1 MIGSPAPRPRRA
13 LVALLSG
20 ALVGLTVACAPSTY
34 EIAVETRLP
43 PKLDVTPF
51 QRVLVAG
58 FLVGGDTDV
67 DGNQETVRLLRSQ
80 LRTKSGLRVLD
91 ADPFSLASVVR
102 EQVAGSTTQPLPAKI
117 REEKDLEPFTRLF
130 ANTAYWKRVGE
141 EYQQP
146 LIVTGA
152 IYFTPQT
159 RSGYVTREVEVVD
172 ALGRRTVQQVRTFME
187 RKGYVLHTT
196 VVYLDGR
203 TGAQLHSDT
212 SKEEV
217 LYPAQQETP
226 ALSAYFE
233 LMDRVVPGFLSTISA
248 QQVKGT
254 RVLLP

>member
-102 EQVAGSTTQPLPAKI
+102 EQVARSTTQPLPAKI

-172 ALGRRTVQQVRTFME
+172 ALGRPHGRATALRHQQGGGALPGPAGDAGTVCVLRT
-187 RKGYVLHTT
+187 
-196 VVYLDGR
+196 DGPCR
-203 TGAQLHSDT
+203 
-212 SKEEV
+212 
-217 LYPAQQETP
+217 
-226 ALSAYFE
+226 
-233 LMDRVVPGFLSTISA
+233 
-248 QQVKGT
+248 T
-254 RVLLP
+254 RVSEHDQRPAGQRYARPAALTSCPPIPRCR